1 MDPMSLSEIRA
12 LVESAARGLGISDQE
27 KIDEAIQNIVN
38 QIIEHDYL
46 VDD

>member
-1 MDPMSLSEIRA
+1 MDPMSLSEIRT
-12 LVESAARGLGISDQE
+12 LIESTARKLGVSDQE
-27 KIDEAIQNIVN
+27 KIDEAIHAIVN